1 MQKKPVK
8 EERDSVEIESSSE
21 CALSECCYVVVAVRA
36 P

>member
-8 EERDSVEIESSSE
+8 EERDGVEIESSSE